1 MERKTNIQTCIDMH
15 NDGHRASSIA
25 QVLGVRPSTVSRY
38 LRDARVQ
45 GRLPPLPPKKTRPRV
60 KGTMRDILDVI
71 QPDVMV
77 WLYGQTPKGATVAE
91 TIAAIITDAYCEE
104 LPE

>member
-1 MERKTNIQTCIDMH
+1 MAQTNIQRCIDMH
-15 NDGHRASSIA
+15 NEGHGASHIA
-25 QVLGVRPSTVSRY
+25 QVLGVRSGTVSRY

-45 GRLPPLPPKKTRPRV
+45 GRLPPLPPKKRRPRV
-60 KGTMRDILDVI
+60 KGTMRDILDAI

-77 WLYGQTPKGATVAE
+77 WLYSQTPKGAQVSD